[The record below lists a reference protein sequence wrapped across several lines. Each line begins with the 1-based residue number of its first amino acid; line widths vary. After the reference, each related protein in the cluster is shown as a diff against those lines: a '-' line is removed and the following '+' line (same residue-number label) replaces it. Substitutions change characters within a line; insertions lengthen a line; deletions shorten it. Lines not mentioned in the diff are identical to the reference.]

1 MQSELIRV
9 CVVGSSCAGKTTFS
23 RCLAWHLDIPHIE
36 LDALY
41 WLPNWQLRPPQEF
54 RTLVQ
59 QAVAQ
64 ERWVID
70 GNYSAV
76 RTLVWSRATT
86 VVWLNYAFPI
96 VLWRALTR
104 TVRRSLTQEELFAG
118 NRESL
123 RQAFFSRESIL
134 WWVITTFHQRRQQY
148 QVLFNDPTWA
158 PLTRVELRSSAEA
171 ERFFGTLVPVS
182 SQDKESL

>member
-1 MQSELIRV
+1 MKSELRRV
-9 CVVGSSCAGKTTFS
+9 GVVGSSCAGKTTFS
-23 RCLAWHLDIPHIE
+23 RCLAQHLGIPHIE

-41 WLPNWQLRPPQEF
+41 WLPNWKPRPRREF
-54 RTLVQ
+54 LALVEE
-59 QAVAQ
+59 AVAQ
-64 ERWVID
+64 EHWVID

-86 VVWLNYAFPI
+86 VVWLNYTFPT

-123 RQAFFSRESIL
+123 RLAFLSRESIL
-134 WWVITTFHQRRQQY
+134 WWVITTFHQRRHQY
-148 QVLFNDPTWA
+148 QALFNGPAWA
-158 PLTRVELRSSAEA
+158 QLTRVEIRNSAEA
-171 ERFFGTLVPVS
+171 ERFLETLATVGKG
-182 SQDKESL
+182 DKR

>member
-1 MQSELIRV
+1 MQSDFVRV

-23 RCLAWHLDIPHIE
+23 RCLAQHLGIPHIE

-41 WLPNWQLRPPQEF
+41 WLPNWRLRPPQEF

-76 RTLVWSRATT
+76 RTLVWSHATT
-86 VVWLNYAFPI
+86 VIWLNYAFPI

-104 TVRRSLTQEELFAG
+104 TMRRSLTQEELFTG

-123 RQAFFSRESIL
+123 HRAFLSRESIL
-134 WWVITTFHQRRQQY
+134 WWVITTFYQRRHQY
-148 QVLFNDPTWA
+148 QALFNDPAWMH
-158 PLTRVELRSSAEA
+158 LTRVEFRSSAEA
-171 ERFFGTLVPVS
+171 ERFLGTLSTVGKG
-182 SQDKESL
+182 DK